1 MYKSKL
7 GYCLIEIGFVYMV
20 LAYIF
25 DLPLPVKILIWD
37 IK

>member
-1 MYKSKL
+1 MYRNKL
-7 GYCLIEIGFVYMV
+7 VNFLIELGFIYMV